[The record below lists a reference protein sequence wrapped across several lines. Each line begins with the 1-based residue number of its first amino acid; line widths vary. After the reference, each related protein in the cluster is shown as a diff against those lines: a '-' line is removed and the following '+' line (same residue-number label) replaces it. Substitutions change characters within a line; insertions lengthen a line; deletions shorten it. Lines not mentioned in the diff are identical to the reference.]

1 MKPLKLLSISG
12 LILGL
17 LTVLLSLF
25 FMLIYKSVNIQDET
39 VNNISTTPASLKDL
53 VDSKDEQKIREENTI
68 SLNELPTQK
77 EVGIKESGWIPNW
90 AFDLGIESLKKNKEI
105 LDTVLPVLLTVDAD
119 GQVVSRG
126 VPETKIE
133 VLTNYCKKNSIKVIA
148 TISSADL
155 IATSSIFRDRNSLQ
169 QHISTIV
176 SLIDRYG
183 FDGIDLDYEMID
195 AKYRDEFSNL
205 VEELSKQLKRRD
217 KTLSVTLLPQWK
229 NADYTDN
236 RETRI
241 AQDYAQIGK
250 YADEVRIMTYDYTLQ
265 SSKIPGPIAPIT
277 WIHEVLEYTLSH
289 IPKEKVWLGV
299 HLYGYQWSSDRTVA
313 FTYTTTE
320 SAILNSNIQHIF
332 DEDIGEGYAEFKC
345 EDNFLCKAYFQTSKG
360 IDVRRNIAKEYG
372 LAGVSYW
379 RLGGELDLL
388 SFGE

>member
-39 VNNISTTPASLKDL
+39 VNNISTTPANLKDL
-53 VDSKDEQKIREENTI
+53 VDSKDEQKIREESTI

-77 EVGIKESGWIPNW
+77 EVRIKESGWIPNW

-105 LDTVLPVLLTVDAD
+105 LDTVLPVLFTVDAG

-133 VLTNYCKKNSIKVIA
+133 ELTNYCKKNSIKVIA

-299 HLYGYQWSSDRTVA
+299 HLYGYQWNSDRTVA